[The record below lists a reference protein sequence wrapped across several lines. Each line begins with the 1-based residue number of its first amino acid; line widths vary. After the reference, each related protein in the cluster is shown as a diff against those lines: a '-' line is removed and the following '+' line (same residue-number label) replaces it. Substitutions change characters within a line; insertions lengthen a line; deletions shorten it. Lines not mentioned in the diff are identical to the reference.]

1 VSARTQVWLWFA
13 QRASAALL
21 GFFVLV
27 HLATMIY
34 AVRSGLSAGEILSR
48 TRGNTPWMLFYA
60 MFVVAVAVHV
70 PIGLRNILAETFA
83 WRGRGLEV
91 VVLAIGVFFLLFG
104 LRAVWAVYAPGAGVS

>member
-1 VSARTQVWLWFA
+1 MNARTQAWLWFA

-34 AVRSGLSAGEILSR
+34 AVRNGLSAGEILAR

-60 MFVVAVAVHV
+60 LFVLSVAVHL

-83 WRGRGLEV
+83 WRGRALELS
-91 VVLAIGVFFLLFG
+91 VLAIGVFLLLFG
-104 LRAVWAVYAPGAGVS
+104 LRAVWAVYSPGAGAL

>member
-1 VSARTQVWLWFA
+1 MNARTQAWLWFA

-34 AVRSGLSAGEILSR
+34 AVRNGLSAGEILAR

-60 MFVVAVAVHV
+60 LFVVSVAVHL

-83 WRGRGLEV
+83 WRGRALELT
-91 VVLAIGVFFLLFG
+91 VLAIGVFLLLFG
-104 LRAVWAVYAPGAGVS
+104 LRAVWAVYSPGAGAL

>member
-1 VSARTQVWLWFA
+1 MNARTQAWLWFA

-34 AVRSGLSAGEILSR
+34 AVRSGLSAGEILAR
-48 TRGNTPWMLFYA
+48 TRGNTPWMLFYVL
-60 MFVVAVAVHV
+60 FVVSVAVHV

-91 VVLAIGVFFLLFG
+91 TVLAIGVFFLLFG
-104 LRAVWAVYAPGAGVS
+104 LRAVWGVYAPGGAS

>member
-1 VSARTQVWLWFA
+1 MNARAQAWLWFL

-48 TRGNTPWMLFYA
+48 TRANTPWMLFYA
-60 MFVVAVAVHV
+60 LFVASVAVHV
-70 PIGLRNILAETFA
+70 PIGLRNILAETFS
-83 WRGRGLEV
+83 WRGRALEATM
-91 VVLAIGVFFLLFG
+91 LAVGVFLLLFG
-104 LRAVWAVYAPGAGVS
+104 LRAVWAVYAPGGGLS

>member
-1 VSARTQVWLWFA
+1 VNARAQAWLWFL

-60 MFVVAVAVHV
+60 LFVASVAVHV
-70 PIGLRNILAETFA
+70 PIGLRNILAETFS
-83 WRGRGLEV
+83 WRGRALEAAM
-91 VVLAIGVFFLLFG
+91 LAVGVFLLLFG
-104 LRAVWAVYAPGAGVS
+104 LRAVWAVYAPGGGLS

>member
-1 VSARTQVWLWFA
+1 VSARTQAWLWFA

-34 AVRSGLSAGEILSR
+34 AVRNGLSAGEILAR

-60 MFVVAVAVHV
+60 LFVLAVAVHL
-70 PIGLRNILAETFA
+70 PIGLRNILAETLS
-83 WRGRGLEV
+83 WRGRALELT
-91 VVLAIGVFFLLFG
+91 VLAIGAFLLLFG
-104 LRAVWAVYAPGAGVS
+104 LRAVWAVYAPGAGAL

>member
-1 VSARTQVWLWFA
+1 M
-13 QRASAALL
+13 L

-60 MFVVAVAVHV
+60 LFVVSVAVHV
-70 PIGLRNILAETFA
+70 PIGLRNILAETFS
-83 WRGRGLEV
+83 WRGRGLEAAM
-91 VVLAIGVFFLLFG
+91 LAVGVFFLLFG
-104 LRAVWAVYAPGAGVS
+104 LRAVWAVYAPGAGLS

>member
-1 VSARTQVWLWFA
+1 VNARTQAWLWFA

-34 AVRSGLSAGEILSR
+34 AVRNGLSAGEILAR

-60 MFVVAVAVHV
+60 LFVLSVAVHL

-83 WRGRGLEV
+83 WRGRALELT
-91 VVLAIGVFFLLFG
+91 VLAIGVFLLLFG
-104 LRAVWAVYAPGAGVS
+104 LRAVWAVYSPGAGAL

>member
-1 VSARTQVWLWFA
+1 LWFA

-34 AVRSGLSAGEILSR
+34 AVRNGLSAGEILAR

-60 MFVVAVAVHV
+60 LFVLSVAVHL

-83 WRGRGLEV
+83 WRGRALELT
-91 VVLAIGVFFLLFG
+91 VLAIGVFLLLFG
-104 LRAVWAVYAPGAGVS
+104 LRAVWAVYSPGAGAL

>member
-1 VSARTQVWLWFA
+1 MNARAQAWLWFL

-60 MFVVAVAVHV
+60 LFVASVAVHV
-70 PIGLRNILAETFA
+70 PIGLRNILAETFS
-83 WRGRGLEV
+83 WRGRARAATM
-91 VVLAIGVFFLLFG
+91 LAVGVFLLLFG
-104 LRAVWAVYAPGAGVS
+104 LRAVWAVYAPGAGLS

>member
-1 VSARTQVWLWFA
+1 MNARTQAWLWFA

-34 AVRSGLSAGEILSR
+34 AVRNGLSAGEILAR

-60 MFVVAVAVHV
+60 LFVLSVAVHL

-83 WRGRGLEV
+83 WRGRFLELT
-91 VVLAIGVFFLLFG
+91 VLAIGVFLLLFG
-104 LRAVWAVYAPGAGVS
+104 LRAVWAVYAPGAGAL

>member
-1 VSARTQVWLWFA
+1 MNARTQAWLWFA

-34 AVRSGLSAGEILSR
+34 AVRNGLSAGEILAR

-60 MFVVAVAVHV
+60 LFVLSVAVHL

-83 WRGRGLEV
+83 WRGRALELT
-91 VVLAIGVFFLLFG
+91 VLAIGVFLLLFG
-104 LRAVWAVYAPGAGVS
+104 LRAVWAVYSPGAGAL